1 MTKTIRKASLLALTM
16 ALATSVNAS
25 SLEMTQLVDHD
36 TERLQEIFKD
46 FHANP
51 ELGFME
57 VRTAG
62 VVADELKKLGFEVK
76 TGIGVT
82 GVVGIMENGAGPV
95 VMFRADMDANAVKE
109 ETGLPYASN
118 VKAINLD
125 GNETYVSHMC
135 GHDAH
140 TTWLIGLA
148 KVMSEMKD
156 EWAGT
161 LVLVAQPAEE
171 PIEGAQSMVQDG
183 MYTIHG
189 VPEPD
194 YFLAMHTF
202 PFPTGTVLASPGR
215 ISTGSDHID
224 VTFHGVGGH
233 GSSPHLAKDPV
244 LMAGQAIVQLQTV
257 VSRQI
262 DPTDVSVLTVGSVQ
276 AGVDN
281 NVIPNEATLKLK
293 LHFSDNKV
301 RKQMHD
307 SITNIVNNIARSNG
321 VTEESLPTITYKG
334 FAAAM
339 VNDPELTT
347 LIQNELR
354 NADYLDRVI
363 PQFQAPASDD
373 ATTLVDHIPG
383 VKVSYLAIGSAE
395 PSLVEEANK
404 NGKHFPFM
412 NHNPD
417 YQVDLNAIG
426 KGTKVASDIIL
437 KVMEK

>member
-1 MTKTIRKASLLALTM
+1 MKILRKASVLAVTM
-16 ALATSVNAS
+16 ALATTVNAS
-25 SLEMTQLVDHD
+25 SNEMTQFVDSK
-36 TERLQEIFKD
+36 TERLQEIYKD
-46 FHANP
+46 LHANP

-57 VRTAG
+57 YRTAG
-62 VVADELKKLGFEVK
+62 VVADELTKLGFEVK
-76 TGIGVT
+76 TGIGKT
-82 GVVGIMENGAGPV
+82 GVVGILENGPGPV

-118 VKAINLD
+118 VKVTNLD
-125 GNETYVSHMC
+125 GEETYVSHMC

-148 KVMSEMKD
+148 KVMAEMKS
-156 EWAGT
+156 EWQGT

-183 MYTIHG
+183 MYTTHG

-194 YFLAMHTF
+194 YFIAMHTF
-202 PFPTGTVLASPGR
+202 PFATGTVLASPGR
-215 ISTGSDHID
+215 VSTGSDHID

-257 VSRQI
+257 VSRHI

-281 NVIPNEATLKLK
+281 NVIPEEATLKLK
-293 LHFSDNKV
+293 LHFSDNEV
-301 RKQMHD
+301 RKQMHE

-321 VTEESLPTITYKG
+321 MTEEDLPTITYKG

-339 VNDPELTT
+339 VNDPELTS
-347 LIQNELR
+347 LIQQELR
-354 NADYLDRVI
+354 DADYVNKVM

-383 VKVSYLAIGSAE
+383 VKVSYLAVGSAE
-395 PSLVEEANK
+395 PKLVEQAHK
-404 NGKHFPFM
+404 NGQHFPFM

-417 YQVDLNAIG
+417 YQVDLDAIG

-437 KVMEK
+437 KIMEK